1 MVIAI
6 YNMNDEVINY
16 DEEFLKH
23 FYIISNIKE
32 YKENEKR
39 YTILLDKDYKYQNL
53 IINKN
58 IYVVHSLLEIY
69 NILNFF
75 HQNIDLLED

>member
-6 YNMNDEVINY
+6 YNMSDEVINY

-58 IYVVHSLLEIY
+58 IYIVHSLLEIY
-69 NILNFF
+69 NILIFF

>member
-6 YNMNDEVINY
+6 YNMSDEVINY

-69 NILNFF
+69 DILFFF
-75 HQNIDLLED
+75 HQNIDLLGD